1 MCKAKYFHTNQIA
14 FFYLKE
20 VLLRTGVGMNGRA
33 IVCPLKE
40 LSKDHDWTR
49 QVFPVSCIA
58 SGLDF
63 SEELRLVKKARNI
76 VLKRIPGKDPVE
88 AACTQYQPLT
98 HRTFH
103 NLRSQ
108 FGNFCISSS
117 QLGKETTFP
126 RPRHWNIKVIYFQT
140 KELGNVN
147 FKALRLT
154 LTHLLET
161 DGI

>member
-1 MCKAKYFHTNQIA
+1 M
-14 FFYLKE
+14 
-20 VLLRTGVGMNGRA
+20 LLSIGVGMNARA
-33 IVCPLKE
+33 IVCPLQA

-49 QVFPVSCIA
+49 QVFPVSCVA
-58 SGLDF
+58 RGLNF
-63 SEELRLVKKARNI
+63 SKNWDLAKKARNI
-76 VLKRIPGKDPVE
+76 ILKRIPGTNPVE
-88 AACTQYQPLT
+88 AACTQDQPPLT
-98 HRTFH
+98 HKTFH
-103 NLRSQ
+103 NLRFQ

-126 RPRHWNIKVIYFQT
+126 RPCHCNIKVIYFQT

-154 LTHLLET
+154 LTPLLET